1 MQSPPSMP
9 MRGPGGNLFSQQDNQ
24 QKHFMQDNIERKIE
38 KFSSQNVGKRIN
50 TTSKFRSQPNAPM
63 NNLQNGMSASHGP
76 GSSGK
81 GAGMLKK
88 KLQPPASD
96 VNSLN
101 DSQQIEQSFQQKRP
115 NTNAKHSK
123 TQSFELNTVKMSMDK
138 ETPFQN
144 EPDKQNKNI
153 NQIYDML
160 QRFAQD
166 DTKEGPPQVI
176 LKENIN
182 F

>member
-1 MQSPPSMP
+1 
-9 MRGPGGNLFSQQDNQ
+9 
-24 QKHFMQDNIERKIE
+24 
-38 KFSSQNVGKRIN
+38 
-50 TTSKFRSQPNAPM
+50 
-63 NNLQNGMSASHGP
+63 
-76 GSSGK
+76 
-81 GAGMLKK
+81 
-88 KLQPPASD
+88 
-96 VNSLN
+96 
-101 DSQQIEQSFQQKRP
+101 
-115 NTNAKHSK
+115 
-123 TQSFELNTVKMSMDK
+123 MSMDK